1 MFLLT
6 GARGQAGQAVID
18 MALKTNRR
26 VKAIARSRRFPFAD
40 RIELLTA
47 DLRQLARYAP
57 FLEDVEGFIHLAAAR
72 KNTLRDDVFEDLRIL
87 AKLLKHWHQGNF
99 IFASSQIVYSLGNL
113 PHREDSPCSP
123 VGWYAAGKLMS
134 EQLIQAHF
142 NTCTTAW
149 KLNHHWVSFRIPPI
163 FYRSQARSPQFLD
176 DYVRAAR
183 KGRIFYW
190 ECTEEQARAVGSSWV
205 GERDLANALLDS
217 LAIEQS
223 GIFNIDS
230 GYLRWIDL
238 IESLIRKLN
247 SKSRIAFQGSKG
259 VRMPHFDT
267 RLDGSKWRMAAP
279 GAGPSQECLEEIVD
293 EYLFRSKV

>member
-1 MFLLT
+1 MLT

-87 AKLLKHWHQGNF
+87 ATLLKHWHQGNF

-113 PHREDSPCSP
+113 PHKEESPCSP

-142 NTCTTAW
+142 NTCTAAW
-149 KLNHHWVSFRIPPI
+149 KLNHQWVSFRIPPVFI
-163 FYRSQARSPQFLD
+163 EAKPVRSSSSTLTFGLLAKEEHFTGN
-176 DYVRAAR
+176 AR
-183 KGRIFYW
+183 K
-190 ECTEEQARAVGSSWV
+190 EQARAVGSSWV

-217 LAIEQS
+217 LAIERVGFS
-223 GIFNIDS
+223 MSTRDICG
-230 GYLRWIDL
+230 GL
-238 IESLIRKLN
+238 I
-247 SKSRIAFQGSKG
+247 
-259 VRMPHFDT
+259 
-267 RLDGSKWRMAAP
+267 
-279 GAGPSQECLEEIVD
+279 
-293 EYLFRSKV
+293 